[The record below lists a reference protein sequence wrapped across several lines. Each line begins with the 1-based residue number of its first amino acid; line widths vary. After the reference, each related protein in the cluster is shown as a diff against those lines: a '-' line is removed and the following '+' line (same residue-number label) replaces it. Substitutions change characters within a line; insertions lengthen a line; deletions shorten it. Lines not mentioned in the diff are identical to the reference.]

1 MAEIRG
7 GEIVVKYLKEV
18 EGIDTV
24 FSICGGH
31 IMPIYDSC
39 PDHGVR
45 IVDVRHEQSAAMMAH
60 AWSIFKEKPGVCLVT
75 AGPGFTNS
83 LTGVANAYLE
93 NAPVVVISGMVALR
107 DLDKGAL
114 QDMNQVDMIRPVVKW
129 TGRCHDI
136 ARIPE
141 YLEMAFRHAVSGRP
155 GPVFLEIPPD
165 ALYGRMEEGEISFP
179 PRGSTRYGVV
189 PDNRYVEEAVELI
202 NKAQKPV
209 LIGGSGI
216 CSARSAY
223 ELRALVEKTGI
234 PTLLMNN
241 GRGAIPDEHPLSLWD
256 GGMMGIMAAVTQADL
271 VLSIGIRFNWVLN
284 YGELM
289 PNAKVI
295 RVDIDPAE
303 VDRNRQADVALV
315 GDAAAV
321 LRVLND
327 RVKEN
332 DHGEWIDSL
341 RSTFSAM
348 TQEERQKG
356 ETPSDPIHPVR
367 VMHQLR
373 QVAGD
378 DHIFVVDGGDTAYF
392 AMVNLRAV
400 ERAGVIGSGTLF
412 GCLGTGVPFAIGAQL
427 ARPDKQVI
435 LVTGDGSFGF
445 NNMEYETASRHSVP
459 IVSVICNDQAWGMV
473 KHGHEICYQKDQV
486 CGTDLGVVHYEKI
499 VEALGGHGEFVDK
512 DEDIA
517 PALERAL
524 GSGKPA
530 CVNVITDPTV
540 TSLATVMFAEGFN
553 L

>member
-1 MAEIRG
+1 MGEVRG
-7 GEIVVKYLKEV
+7 GEIVVRYLKEV
-18 EGIDTV
+18 EGIDTI
-24 FSICGGH
+24 FSLSGGH
-31 IMPIYDSC
+31 IMPIYDGC
-39 PDHGVR
+39 PKYDVN
-45 IVDVRHEQSAAMMAH
+45 IIDVRHEQSAVMMAQ
-60 AWSIFKEKPGVCLVT
+60 AWAIFKEKPGVCLVT

-93 NAPVVVISGMVALR
+93 NAPVVVISGMAAIQ

-129 TGRCHDI
+129 TGRCHEI
-136 ARIPE
+136 KRLPE
-141 YLEMAFRHAVSGRP
+141 YMEMAFRYAVSGRP

-165 ALYGRMEEGEISFP
+165 TLYARVEEEEISYP
-179 PRGSTRYGVV
+179 SRGSVRYEVV
-189 PDNRYVEEAVELI
+189 PDEKNVKEAVELI
-202 NKAQKPV
+202 NNAERPI

-216 CSARSAY
+216 SNSKCAE
-223 ELRALVEKTGI
+223 ELRAFVEKTGI
-234 PTLLMNN
+234 PTLLMGN

-256 GGMMGIMAAVTQADL
+256 GGMMGMMAAITQADL

-284 YGELM
+284 YGDIM

-303 VDRNRQADVALV
+303 VDRNRMADVALV
-315 GDAAAV
+315 GDATAV
-321 LRVLND
+321 LRLLN
-327 RVKEN
+327 RKVEEG
-332 DHGEWIDSL
+332 DHNGWIDSL
-341 RSTFSAM
+341 RGTFANM
-348 TQEERQKG
+348 TQEDRQKS
-356 ETPSDPIHPVR
+356 ETPSDPIHPIR
-367 VMHQLR
+367 LMHLLR

-378 DHIFVVDGGDTAYF
+378 DHIFIVDGGDTAYF
-392 AMVNLRAV
+392 AMVNLRAQ

-445 NNMEYETASRHSVP
+445 NNMEFETASRHCIP

-473 KHGHEICYQKDQV
+473 KHGHEICYETEEV
-486 CGTDLGVVHYEKI
+486 CGTELGVVHYEQI
-499 VEALGGHGEFVDK
+499 VEALGGYGEFVEK
-512 DEDIA
+512 DEQIA
-517 PALERAL
+517 PAIENAL
-524 GSGKPA
+524 KADKPA

-540 TSLATVMFAEGFN
+540 TSLATMMFAEGFN